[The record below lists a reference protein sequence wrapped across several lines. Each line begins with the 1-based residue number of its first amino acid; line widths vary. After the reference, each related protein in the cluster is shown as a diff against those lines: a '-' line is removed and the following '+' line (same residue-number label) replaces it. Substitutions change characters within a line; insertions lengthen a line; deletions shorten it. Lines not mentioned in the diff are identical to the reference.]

1 MVVIK
6 ICLISH
12 KQIAEEFIKTSLL
25 YILVDCLLRKHVL
38 KTLNYV
44 IHRID
49 NMTAYVVN
57 YTV

>member
-12 KQIAEEFIKTSLL
+12 KQIAEEFIKTSVL

-44 IHRID
+44 IH
-49 NMTAYVVN
+49 
-57 YTV
+57 